1 MLVFEILTGS
11 LREMDS
17 EFEPSE
23 DEIKAIQLDKILKKR
38 PKAHNKLFT
47 VMTGSEVSEPAF

>member
-1 MLVFEILTGS
+1 
-11 LREMDS
+11 MDS